1 MTEEQ
6 RQQLELIKAQKGLTD
21 KQAQEYLQG
30 QNMSQEELA
39 DLQQKTRQAVENP
52 YGTWGTI
59 NTSQIFGKQ

>member
-6 RQQLELIKAQKGLTD
+6 KIEQIKRERQITT
-21 KQAQEYLQG
+21 KQALAYLEAE
-30 QNMSQEELA
+30 NMTPEQLA
-39 DLQQKTRQAVENP
+39 DLQQKACQAVENP

>member
-30 QNMSQEELA
+30 QNMSPEELEA
-39 DLQQKTRQAVENP
+39 LRQQVRQTVEDP
-52 YGTWGTI
+52 FKAWGTI
-59 NTSQIFGKQ
+59 NPSQIFGK

>member
-39 DLQQKTRQAVENP
+39 ELQQKARQAVENS
-52 YGTWGTI
+52 YGTW
-59 NTSQIFGKQ
+59 NNFNPSNVFGK